1 MRNWKMNLAAVAVM
15 GISAVSCSHTG
26 HLELMDFTSTDSEVQ
41 MTTSDGNINEDV
53 DAVSFNNTGV
63 AAAALEDRLPA
74 GTNIT
79 DSGKDAFPRTLGLD
93 FGEGVEDRRKC
104 MKKGEI
110 IVEMTDEMTVVGA
123 VRTTT
128 FKDFSIK
135 GRKITGTKT
144 MTTISISAEGQ
155 PVFSVEANLKMTDKK
170 GNVTSRIL
178 TGTNTWMA
186 GFGDE
191 DRFNDVFSI
200 EGMATM
206 ERGNEMMTRTIKSP
220 LIVDRSCDFI
230 KEGIIVLE
238 KNNTTST
245 IDFGDGT
252 CDAIATVTKDGDTY
266 EIDLEEERVD
276 RGKGKCNKGDDD
288 GDVAQADN

>member
-1 MRNWKMNLAAVAVM
+1 MRNWKMNLVVVVGM
-15 GISAVSCSHTG
+15 GISVISCGGGS
-26 HLELMDFTSTDSEVQ
+26 LELMDFASTDSEVQ

-63 AAAALEDRLPA
+63 AATALEDRLPTGA
-74 GTNIT
+74 SII
-79 DSGKDAFPRTLGLD
+79 DSGKDVFPRTLGLD
-93 FGEGVEDRRKC
+93 FGEGIEDRRKC
-104 MKKGEI
+104 VKKGEI
-110 IVEMTDEMTVVGA
+110 IIEMTNEMTVVGA
-123 VRTTT
+123 IRTTT
-128 FKDFSIK
+128 FKNFSIK
-135 GRKITGTKT
+135 GRKMTGTKT
-144 MTTISISAEGQ
+144 MTTLSVSEEGQ

-170 GNVTSRIL
+170 GNVISRIL

-191 DRFNDVFSI
+191 DRFNDVFSV
-200 EGMATM
+200 EGTATM
-206 ERGNEMMTRTIKSP
+206 ERENDIMTRIIKSP
-220 LIVDRSCDFI
+220 LIIDRSCDFI

-238 KNNTTST
+238 KNNTIST

-276 RGKGKCNKGDDD
+276 RGKGKCNKEDERNTGI
-288 GDVAQADN
+288 GQANN

>member
-1 MRNWKMNLAAVAVM
+1 MNLAAVAVM

-26 HLELMDFTSTDSEVQ
+26 HLELMDFASTDSEVQ

-110 IVEMTDEMTVVGA
+110 VVEMTDEMNVVGA

-135 GRKITGTKT
+135 GRKMTGTKV

-155 PVFSVEANLKMTDKK
+155 PVFSIEANLKMTDKE
-170 GNVTSRIL
+170 GNVTSRIM

-191 DRFNDVFSI
+191 DRFNDVFSV
-200 EGMATM
+200 EGIATV
-206 ERGNEMMTRTIKSP
+206 ERGNEMMTRMIKSP
-220 LIVDRSCDFI
+220 LIIDRSCDFI
-230 KEGIIVLE
+230 KEGVIVLE
-238 KNNTTST
+238 KDNTTST

-266 EIDLEEERVD
+266 EIDLEEERVN

-288 GDVAQADN
+288 TAQTDS